1 MELGFHIM
9 EVCTPEKGPPMTGT
23 QAVDRAA
30 GLLALVLDADE
41 PVGFGQLADLSG
53 LPASTTSRLLSA
65 LERNGLVRREH
76 SGEFAAGPVFSR
88 YAARHDPDAELAR
101 LATPVLESVAAR
113 TGETV
118 HLAVPRGREAL
129 QVLQVDTRYLLG
141 ARDWSTVEVPPHCS
155 AQGKILQAAGA
166 IPLPEEPLERPT
178 DDSLKDLEE
187 LGRDLEGV
195 RRAGWAVARDE
206 LEPGLTAVAAPV
218 RDGDRVVAALGVSG
232 PTARLDADETAAVL
246 LEEADQLARRL
257 RRSTEVPG
265 GASPGSPEVATSS
278 SREEGAA

>member
-9 EVCTPEKGPPMTGT
+9 EVFTPEKGPPMTGT

-41 PVGFGQLADLSG
+41 PVGFAQLADLAG
-53 LPASTTSRLLSA
+53 LPGSTTSRLLGA
-65 LERNGLVRREH
+65 LERNGLVRREP

-101 LATPVLESVAAR
+101 LATPVLESVAER

-155 AQGKILQAAGA
+155 AQGKVLQAAGA
-166 IPLPEEPLERPT
+166 IPLPEEPLDRPT
-178 DDSLKDLEE
+178 DDSIETLQE
-187 LGRDLEGV
+187 LIRDLERV
-195 RRAGWAVARDE
+195 RRSGWAVARDE
-206 LEPGLTAVAAPV
+206 LEPGLSAVAAPV
-218 RDGDRVVAALGVSG
+218 RDGNRVVAALGVSG
-232 PTARLDADETAAVL
+232 PTARIDTEKTVAVL
-246 LEEADQLARRL
+246 IEEAARLALRL
-257 RRSTEVPG
+257 SRSTEVPA
-265 GASPGSPEVATSS
+265 GAPLSTKSATSS

>member
-1 MELGFHIM
+1 
-9 EVCTPEKGPPMTGT
+9 MTGT

-30 GLLALVLDADE
+30 GLVALVLDADG
-41 PVGFGQLADLSG
+41 PVGFGELVDLSG
-53 LPASTTSRLLSA
+53 LPASTTSRLLGA

-101 LATPVLESVAAR
+101 LAAPVLESVAAR

-129 QVLQVDTRYLLG
+129 QVLQVNTRYLLG

-155 AQGKILQAAGA
+155 AQGKVLQAFGA

-178 DDSLKDLEE
+178 DCSIEDLEA
-187 LGRDLEGV
+187 LVRDLELV
-195 RRAGWAVARDE
+195 RRSGWAAAREE
-206 LEPGLTAVAAPV
+206 LEPGLSAVAAPV
-218 RDGDRVVAALGVSG
+218 LDGDRVVAALGVSG
-232 PTARLDADETAAVL
+232 PTARIDTEETVAVL
-246 LEEADQLARRL
+246 IEETDRLALRL
-257 RRSTEVPG
+257 SRSIQVPG
-265 GASPGSPEVATSS
+265 GALPRSTKTPTSS